1 MHNAWSLAE
10 CDTYVHGIDLRA
22 KFGYT
27 RQHCDIITFCNVGVC
42 GCMHVS
48 VWDYRGM
55 GAGLRVMGEWMERS
69 MDRWVAGITRGFGG
83 GGDVESKEAV
93 GPT

>member
-1 MHNAWSLAE
+1 
-10 CDTYVHGIDLRA
+10 
-22 KFGYT
+22 
-27 RQHCDIITFCNVGVC
+27 
-42 GCMHVS
+42 MHVS